1 MGTMP
6 GEKGVRTSN
15 HISKRGQFQEQND
28 QHIQKQGMKRFMCP
42 KRDDC
47 GQEGIH
53 MSKKGQFQG
62 KKWSAHPKMGQEGVR
77 VSKKGQYRA
86 RNGRHVQK
94 GGRKVS
100 VCPKRDKKGQHRARK
115 GWHVQKQGRKGFVC
129 PKKDDSRREG
139 VGTSKNGAGRGSCVQ
154 KGAISGEK

>member
-28 QHIQKQGMKRFMCP
+28 QHSQKQGRKRFMCP

-77 VSKKGQYRA
+77 VSKKGQNGA
-86 RNGRHVQK
+86 RKGRRVQK
-94 GGRKVS
+94 GGRKGFM
-100 VCPKRDKKGQHRARK
+100 CPKRDDSGRERVSAAKNRA
-115 GWHVQKQGRKGFVC
+115 
-129 PKKDDSRREG
+129 
-139 VGTSKNGAGRGSCVQ
+139 GSGLCVQ
-154 KGAISGEK
+154 KRTIPGEKGSARPKMGQEGG

>member
-1 MGTMP
+1 
-6 GEKGVRTSN
+6 
-15 HISKRGQFQEQND
+15 
-28 QHIQKQGMKRFMCP
+28 MCP

-86 RNGRHVQK
+86 RNGRRVQK

-100 VCPKRDKKGQHRARK
+100 VCPKRDKKGQNGAGRGRHVQKWGKQGFVCPKKGRFQARK
-115 GWHVQKQGRKGFVC
+115 GQRGQKQGRKWFVC